1 MSAIQDHLQPD
12 EEVTYLA
19 RPTQLTLFP
28 PLLATIVIL
37 GSALAIFLQ
46 TGSQAVLI
54 GGAIIGGIG
63 VLYLLQKLIILK
75 SNQYVV
81 TSRRIIKQTGIF
93 SKSSVDTY
101 LDKINNVE
109 HYQSLWGRL
118 LGYGNVEVD
127 TASETG
133 MTQFPM
139 VARPLEFKQAI
150 LTNAQQYRSRGMM
163 SAAPAPTGA
172 ERLRQLKGL
181 LDDGLITQIEFEE
194 KRKKLLEQL

>member
-1 MSAIQDHLQPD
+1 MSAIRDHLQPD

-28 PLLATIVIL
+28 PLLATIIIL
-37 GSALAIFLQ
+37 GSTLAIFLQ
-46 TGSQAVLI
+46 TGSQVVLI
-54 GGAIIGGIG
+54 VGAVIAGIG

-93 SKSSVDTY
+93 SKRSVDTY

-109 HYQSLWGRL
+109 HHQSLWGRL

-133 MTQFPM
+133 TTQFPM

-150 LTNAQQYRSRGMM
+150 LTNAQQFRTRGMT
-163 SAAPAPTGA
+163 AAPGPTGA

-181 LDDGLITQIEFEE
+181 LDDGLITQIEYDE

>member
-1 MSAIQDHLQPD
+1 MSAIRDHLQPD

-28 PLLATIVIL
+28 PLLATIIIL
-37 GSALAIFLQ
+37 GSTLAIFLQ
-46 TGSQAVLI
+46 TSSQVVLI
-54 GGAIIGGIG
+54 VGTIIAGIG

-93 SKSSVDTY
+93 SKRSVDTY

-109 HYQSLWGRL
+109 HHQSLWGRL

-133 MTQFPM
+133 TTQFPM

-150 LTNAQQYRSRGMM
+150 LTNAQQFRTRGMT
-163 SAAPAPTGA
+163 AAPGPTGA

-181 LDDGLITQIEFEE
+181 LDDGLITQIEYDE